1 MKLLVLGGSGL
12 IGNALLKNSK
22 NEFDILTTFYKNHIS
37 IKNVRSFQYS
47 FPNDLNNLR
56 ELLEK
61 EKPDVLVN
69 TMGYSNIDFCE
80 LNKSDTEML
89 HVEVTEKIC
98 KLCENIGTKQIFL
111 SSDYVFDGEK
121 GNYSETDVPNPVNYY
136 GLSKLKA
143 EQLILKNPINTIIRT
158 SVIYDWDYRA
168 RFFNSV
174 IKNLQNNQEINATTD
189 VYNSVTFL
197 DNLVESIFK
206 VITLNQNGIFHVV
219 DSACVNRFE
228 FAEMIAK
235 IFRLD
240 KNLIKTVSVQ
250 DEPKNIAK
258 RPKNACL
265 DNSKAKKELGLNFN
279 TIEEGVSRVFMK
291 SQL

>member
-22 NEFDILTTFYKNHIS
+22 NEFDILTTFYKNPVA

-47 FPNDLNNLR
+47 FPDDLNNLR
-56 ELLEK
+56 KLLEK

-121 GNYSETDVPNPVNYY
+121 GNYSEDDVPNPVNYY

-265 DNSKAKKELGLNFN
+265 NNSKAKKELGLNFN